1 MDKSKIKL
9 PLIIIILTLGI
20 LLGTQIQKVFSG
32 DGLFENLKKFND
44 VISLTQKYYL
54 EDVEVDKMVENAING
69 MLEKLDPHSVYI
81 PVKQMQ
87 TVEEEFRG
95 DFEGI
100 GVEFQIVNDTLTV
113 VSPITGGPSEALGI
127 MAGDRIIK
135 IDTKDAIGIT
145 NDEVRKQLRG
155 PKGTKVKVLIVRPG
169 VTGTI
174 EYEITRDKIPLYS
187 VDTHIMI
194 NRETGYVSVTRFGEK
209 TTEELKTA
217 LYDLQKQGMKQLI
230 LDLRN
235 NPGGYLNQAVQI
247 ADLFIAGDKKI
258 VYTRGRKKEF
268 DEDFFAGKTFPFEKT
283 PVIVLINRGSA
294 SASEIVSGAIQ
305 DWDRGLIVGET
316 SFGKGLVQRQYPL
329 QDGSALRLTISE
341 YFTPMGRFIQ
351 RKYDNKKEYYED
363 LAEREETE
371 GENLTHDAESDSGR
385 PVFKTNKGRNVY
397 GGGGITPDYISK
409 SEKLTE
415 YSTSLLRKNVFYLY
429 TLKYLDAKGD
439 ELKKKYAELIDFND
453 KFKISEKELKEFIEF
468 AKEKD
473 VEFKSEDYEKDKAYI
488 MARIK
493 AQIARNY
500 WKNEGWYM
508 VLLGFDNQITK
519 SLSLFNKAKEM
530 ANN

>member
-1 MDKSKIKL
+1 
-9 PLIIIILTLGI
+9 
-20 LLGTQIQKVFSG
+20 
-32 DGLFENLKKFND
+32 
-44 VISLTQKYYL
+44 
-54 EDVEVDKMVENAING
+54 
-69 MLEKLDPHSVYI
+69 
-81 PVKQMQ
+81 
-87 TVEEEFRG
+87 
-95 DFEGI
+95 
-100 GVEFQIVNDTLTV
+100 
-113 VSPITGGPSEALGI
+113 
-127 MAGDRIIK
+127 
-135 IDTKDAIGIT
+135 
-145 NDEVRKQLRG
+145 
-155 PKGTKVKVLIVRPG
+155 
-169 VTGTI
+169 
-174 EYEITRDKIPLYS
+174 
-187 VDTHIMI
+187 
-194 NRETGYVSVTRFGEK
+194 
-209 TTEELKTA
+209 
-217 LYDLQKQGMKQLI
+217 
-230 LDLRN
+230 
-235 NPGGYLNQAVQI
+235 
-247 ADLFIAGDKKI
+247 
-258 VYTRGRKKEF
+258 
-268 DEDFFAGKTFPFEKT
+268 
-283 PVIVLINRGSA
+283 
-294 SASEIVSGAIQ
+294 VSGAIQ

-429 TLKYLDAKGD
+429 TLKYLDSKGD
-439 ELKKKYAELIDFND
+439 ELKKKYEELIDFNE

-473 VEFKSEDYEKDKAYI
+473 VEFKSEDFEKDKAYI
-488 MARIK
+488 QARIK